1 MKESLQ
7 GPSWP
12 HQEKKKRKA
21 ALLDSI
27 ALPSPEG
34 RPGCP
39 LTERTRCTLVINLSM
54 RDESDKTGNNS
65 AEHIRKWQ
73 FRVELASRKTTW
85 A

>member
-12 HQEKKKRKA
+12 HQEKKKKKA

-54 RDESDKTGNNS
+54 RDESDNPATIQPNIYENGS
-65 AEHIRKWQ
+65 LE
-73 FRVELASRKTTW
+73 
-85 A
+85 